1 MPNSPFPT
9 PTRRASPMPAS
20 CKGIDVR
27 VMQHALSTPP
37 EMVYVLLPAVL
48 VEYRLVFEGEAE

>member
-1 MPNSPFPT
+1 
-9 PTRRASPMPAS
+9 MPAS